1 MPFGLASTRILQGL
15 GYCLLALALDW
26 LSTIGL
32 YRGIGVTPWSPASGL
47 ALAYGYLAGPAA
59 WPFIAAAELLTLS
72 LVNPTRFSSPT
83 LGVVA
88 LATCGVWMA
97 AAGGLRSLH
106 TFDPRLRTVPSL
118 LLLIAVATTAAMM
131 HATVYMIALW
141 YDALITQAELFPATW
156 RLIVGDIVGVL
167 IVAPLPLLIARDG
180 RWPRPEWTHL
190 AQFLVLLAALWTV
203 FAYRQATTYQL
214 FYLLFL
220 PLLWVALRDGVRGV
234 VLMLN
239 AAQIGIIVGTHI
251 RADIV
256 PGTGSLQILM
266 IALAATGLLVSAVVT
281 EREAAAQRL
290 REQQAAL
297 GRALRLRSA
306 GETAAAIAHQI
317 NQPIT
322 AISTYATIARDAIA
336 TGNQELAGTALA
348 KLTHECDRAAEVMRS
363 IRDLVKQGALSPAPM
378 RLARVLEDVRM
389 AHAAELGSH
398 RIAMRIEI
406 SPGLPTIIADAVQ
419 LEQAVDNLVV
429 NSIEAIA
436 ESGRSGHIGIIVR
449 AEGDDTI
456 IEVEDSGPGFA
467 PGLDALATTPFM
479 TTKRNGSGL
488 GLAIARSVAEAHG
501 GSLAVMRRSTGAC
514 VRIRLPT
521 LGKRNAQSN

>member
-1 MPFGLASTRILQGL
+1 MNSSPMSTHFLLGV
-15 GYCLLALALDW
+15 GYCLAALMLDW
-26 LSTIGL
+26 LSLIGL
-32 YRGIGVTPWSPASGL
+32 YRGIGVTPWSPTTGL
-47 ALAYGYLAGPAA
+47 ALAYAYWAGPVA
-59 WPFIAAAELLTLS
+59 WPFIAVAELLTL
-72 LVNPTRFSSPT
+72 LVVNPTRFSIPA
-83 LGVVA
+83 LGVVIV
-88 LATCGVWMA
+88 ATCGTWVA
-97 AAGGLRSLH
+97 AAVCLRSVV
-106 TFDPRLRTVPSL
+106 TFDPRLRTVQSL
-118 LLLIAVATTAAMM
+118 LVLIAVATIGALM
-131 HATVYMIALW
+131 HSSAYMLALW
-141 YDALITQAELFPATW
+141 YDRMIGQTELFPAAW
-156 RLIVGDIVGVL
+156 RLVVGDVVGIL
-167 IVAPLPLLIARDG
+167 IVAPLLLLFARDH
-180 RWPRPEWTHL
+180 RLEWPEWTHL

-234 VLMLN
+234 ILMLN
-239 AAQIGIIVGTHI
+239 AAQIGIIVGTHV

-266 IALAATGLLVSAVVT
+266 IALAVTGLLVSAVVT
-281 EREAAAQRL
+281 EREAAGQRL

-322 AISTYATIARDAIA
+322 AISTYAAIARDAIA
-336 TGNQELAGTALA
+336 AGNHELAGTALG

-378 RLARVLEDVRM
+378 RLARLLEDVRV
-389 AHAAELGSH
+389 AHASELGSQ
-398 RIAMRIEI
+398 RIVMGIEI
-406 SPGLPTIIADAVQ
+406 APGLPILMADQVQ

-429 NSIEAIA
+429 NSIEAIG
-436 ESGRSGHIGIIVR
+436 ESGRPGHIGIIVR

-514 VRIRLPT
+514 IRIRLPT